1 MTRNLWEYHWWIS
14 VCKRCFTLWKSELG
28 KQRSGKNT
36 TIFSVLPRL
45 LFTKYIFQ
53 SLPLRQIDW
62 KESNLRADYTIRS
75 FVFHIL
81 HTLIDRVALKR
92 ADFWF
97 RSRNRLMGYLS
108 TESVKGLALSFQ
120 SIDNVKSSDSF
131 SLGVFSVGDWISD
144 NIFKE
149 YLEDTTSFFVD

>member
-92 ADFWF
+92 ADWF
-97 RSRNRLMGYLS
+97 DFYLIVFILCLCMGNPHNIEMNLVQFVVFLS
-108 TESVKGLALSFQ
+108 GCPWIDSVLVQKLYVLSVLLRGLQGL
-120 SIDNVKSSDSF
+120 I
-131 SLGVFSVGDWISD
+131 
-144 NIFKE
+144 
-149 YLEDTTSFFVD
+149 